1 MISRIRQIV
10 THPAVKVAYLAL
22 LLAAAAYYLFR
33 WGDRVLDLLSQARP
47 AWVGAAL
54 VVSYLSALL
63 YSYIQY
69 YIYRNLR
76 AQPTYW
82 SVFRIVTLSQLGK
95 YLPGKV
101 FFVGNFYLFSREAGI
116 GNLQIGASFAISMAL
131 WMLTASLC
139 GLPALGLL
147 EPGLRYSVL
156 ILPLLLAVLIHP
168 RFLGWLLQAIQRL
181 GSRVRG
187 APAADIEFP
196 AAKAGDSA
204 EPPQIPLDELGIAF
218 YLRAALLYLATWA
231 LAGLGL
237 YCCLAALGPV
247 ELDIYPLALASIAL
261 GTVAGFVALFA
272 PVGLGVREGIGALIL
287 APVVG
292 AEVALLALLL
302 LRGVTVTVDL
312 SLALVSM
319 AAGSR
324 LRATG

>member
-1 MISRIRQIV
+1 LISRIRQIV

-22 LLAAAAYYLFR
+22 LLAATAYYLFR

-231 LAGLGL
+231 
-237 YCCLAALGPV
+237 
-247 ELDIYPLALASIAL
+247 SIAL